1 MIRQLLDQTLQLP
14 QGQRLEPHARDVGKG
29 WVRSPGTNTY
39 KVVGESGQTLS
50 VIDAWCVEGACYGY
64 VQYDATGQR
73 YLDRKVFSFASH
85 CPGSAQ

>member
-14 QGQRLEPHARDVGKG
+14 QGQHLEPHARDVGQD

-39 KVVGESGQTLS
+39 KVVGEAGQTLS

-64 VQYDATGQR
+64 VKYDATGQR
-73 YLDRKVFSFASH
+73 YLDRKVFSLSASRA
-85 CPGSAQ
+85 GYSL